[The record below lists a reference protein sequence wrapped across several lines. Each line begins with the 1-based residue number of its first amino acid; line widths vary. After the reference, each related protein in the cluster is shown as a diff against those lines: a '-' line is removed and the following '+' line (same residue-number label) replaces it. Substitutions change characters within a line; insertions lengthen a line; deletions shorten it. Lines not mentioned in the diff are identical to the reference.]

1 MSNFFIT
8 GMGRSGTTLLE
19 KLICN
24 HTQLS
29 ILSQPFPFLF
39 IYLKK
44 VFLNSKGVEKY
55 YVLNDSINNK
65 NYDLDEFNEFLNSFV
80 IDKDEIYKLFKSMNN
95 YSGQK
100 TAVDLNKLNL
110 ESNSFIN
117 IYNYLVNVLSN
128 KKVSISFGSKEI
140 LCEEYM
146 AHMINNGIKVIL
158 IIRDPR
164 DVLASA
170 NYSKG
175 EKYFGLK
182 KPSLFILKT
191 WRKSLEFMHLLADN
205 ENFHFLKYED
215 LVKHPYKELD
225 KITNFLNVENFKINC
240 FENGIFDQKGE
251 LWSANSSYE
260 DSGSF
265 ISQKSVGAFKN
276 ILSEDEIAY
285 TEVICKKEMSLLG
298 YNFEMQKLN
307 EIEIIQNF
315 KDYNVENHQHLPANF
330 SSQRE
335 NILSEIHRITN

>member
-1 MSNFFIT
+1 MSNFFLT

-44 VFLNSKGVEKY
+44 VFLSSKGVEKY

-65 NYDLDEFNEFLNSFV
+65 DYDLDEFNEFLNSFV
-80 IDKDEIYKLFKSMNN
+80 IDKNEIYKLFKSMNN

-100 TAVDLNKLNL
+100 TTVDVNKLNI
-110 ESNSFIN
+110 ESNNFIN
-117 IYNYLVNVLSN
+117 IYNYLVSELSN
-128 KKVSISFGSKEI
+128 KNVSLSFGSKEI

-146 AHMINNGIKVIL
+146 PHMINNGIKVIL
-158 IIRDPR
+158 IMRDPR

-170 NYSKG
+170 NYPKR
-175 EKYFGLK
+175 EKHFGLK

-191 WRKSLEFMHLLADN
+191 WRKSVEFMRLLAGN

-215 LVKHPYKELD
+215 LVSNPYKELD
-225 KITNFLNVENFKINC
+225 KITKFLNVEDFKNNY
-240 FENGIFDQKGE
+240 FENGIFDQKGK
-251 LWSANSSYE
+251 LWSANSSYQ

-276 ILSEDEIAY
+276 ILSDDEIAY
-285 TEVICKKEMSLLG
+285 TEVVCKKEMSLLG
-298 YNFEMQKLN
+298 YKFEMQKLN
-307 EIEIIQNF
+307 EIEIIKNF

-330 SSQRE
+330 SSLKE
-335 NILSEIHRITN
+335 NILSEIHRIAN